1 MVFNSF
7 LVLGSIIASGLTT
20 TSSSITFILTLPNL
34 LMLAVTVGSL
44 NLSFNIY
51 ASAILTWFDV
61 DVGELLAFN
70 DGIISFISL
79 FSMVLFFIL

>member
-1 MVFNSF
+1 
-7 LVLGSIIASGLTT
+7 
-20 TSSSITFILTLPNL
+20 
-34 LMLAVTVGSL
+34 MLAVTVGSL
-44 NLSFNIY
+44 KSSTFY
-51 ASAILTWFDV
+51 ASAIPFEFDV